1 MKHNIDNLYLIKL
14 DNNKKFGL
22 IISRIQQLESTES
35 IKNKYFIAKIVKDKY
50 LLINR
55 TSISG
60 KKIYINP
67 ILVKVVKSRPLNE
80 ILSNQKKYYTDKEL
94 SELETWINNVRED
107 FKEYQYING
116 QKTHLA
122 K

>member
-14 DNNKKFGL
+14 DDNKKFGL
-22 IISRIQQLESTES
+22 IISRIQHLESTVS
-35 IKNKYFIAKIVKDKY
+35 IKNKYFIAKIVKGKF
-50 LLINR
+50 LLLNR
-55 TSISG
+55 TSMSG

-94 SELETWINNVRED
+94 SELETWINNVRQN

>member
-1 MKHNIDNLYLIKL
+1 MLYNSKDLYLIKL
-14 DNNKKFGL
+14 DNNKKYGL
-22 IISRIQQLESTES
+22 IISRIQYLESIES
-35 IKNKYFIAKIVKDKY
+35 IKNKYFIAKSVKGKY
-50 LLINR
+50 LLLNR

-94 SELETWINNVRED
+94 SEIETWINNAREE
-107 FKEYQYING
+107 FKEIQYLHG
-116 QKTHLA
+116 EKTHLE